1 MSYLILECGA
11 GHRFGWTGE
20 PGRACECLSEGGLEK
35 RDLVGWVVRASLRNI
50 GLCSDGP
57 SLGQSKAVPSTALQR
72 TNQKGERA

>member
-11 GHRFGWTGE
+11 LHRFGWAGE
-20 PGRACECLSEGGLEK
+20 PGRSFERVSERGFEK
-35 RDLVGWVVRASLRNI
+35 IDFVFRVVRSGFRNV